1 GFRVAADIA
10 IHTGDVCCVGRDDV
24 ADAAVIT
31 PDADRD
37 EADGKAV
44 EHGDGFSEK
53 DDVVVHCFRQVKPAV
68 SHWKSGNPATEMR
81 TNPPMIITPQSQ
93 SGSCRS

>member
-1 GFRVAADIA
+1 MFAASA
-10 IHTGDVCCVGRDDV
+10 ETMSLTL
-24 ADAAVIT
+24 AVIT

-53 DDVVVHCFRQVKPAV
+53 DDVVVHCFRQVKPAGGEPLE
-68 SHWKSGNPATEMR
+68 KR
-81 TNPPMIITPQSQ
+81 
-93 SGSCRS
+93 